1 MKKIF
6 SLLTI
11 LAMTALV
18 FTFSSCDDD
27 NDDNTTIFYKMG
39 FSSFDSST
47 SSASSTLSEMK
58 VINDAFKSA
67 LGVSDNSF
75 KLTGKASSCDKEV
88 KAKCETAAKSLEDET
103 FHSKFTFNVTNENSD
118 KIVYS
123 FSNQK

>member
-47 SSASSTLSEMK
+47 SSASYAMEDMQ
-58 VINDAFKSA
+58 VIQDAFKSA
-67 LGVSDNSF
+67 LGVSESSF

-88 KAKCETAAKSLEDET
+88 KAKCETAAKSLEDKT
-103 FHSKFTFNVTNENSD
+103 FHSKFTYDVTNENSN
-118 KIVYS
+118 KVVYS